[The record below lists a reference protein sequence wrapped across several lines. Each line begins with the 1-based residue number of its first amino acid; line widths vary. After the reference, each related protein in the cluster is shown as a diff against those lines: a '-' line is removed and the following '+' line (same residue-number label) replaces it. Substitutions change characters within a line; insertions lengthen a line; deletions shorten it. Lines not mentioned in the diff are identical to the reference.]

1 MKNTFGNSITVTLFG
16 ESHGPGVGIVI
27 DGLAPGIAV
36 EEEAIRQMLSKRRP
50 QSAIDTGR
58 QEPDRF
64 QILSGIWQG
73 KTCGTALTILIP
85 NEDTRSRDYVYGP
98 ARPSHADYAAF
109 CKYHG
114 FEDYRGGG
122 HFSGRVTAALAAAG
136 GILLPALEKKGIR
149 IGTHILECGGVSDQ
163 SFLTER
169 ITAPDS
175 PAGCPKSRSL
185 QSSAPASARTL
196 QASAADAAQEE
207 LHWLESCLEKL
218 KGKVFPVI
226 DEAQGAVMVQKILQ
240 ASAEGDSVGGIT
252 ETLAMG
258 VPSGLGEP
266 WFDSVESE
274 LSHILFSLGGL
285 KGIEFGGGF
294 ALSGMKG
301 SEANDV
307 LRYSENGSV
316 YTETNF
322 NGGINGGITNG
333 MPVLFR
339 CAFKPTASI
348 AKEQRTIDFLK
359 KENVDFSLKGRHDP
373 AIVRRACPVVDSVT
387 AIVLAD
393 FLTGRFGTDFLA
405 G

>member
-1 MKNTFGNSITVTLFG
+1 MKNTFGNQITVTLFG
-16 ESHGPGVGIVI
+16 ESHGAGIGAVV
-27 DGLAPGIAV
+27 DGLAPGISV
-36 EEEAIRQMLSKRRP
+36 NEEAINEMLSKRRP
-50 QSAIDTGR
+50 QSAIDTSR

-64 QILSGIWQG
+64 QILSGVFQG
-73 KTCGTALTILIP
+73 KTCGTPLAIMIL
-85 NEDTRSRDYVYGP
+85 NEDTRSRDYSYGP

-122 HFSGRVTAALAAAG
+122 HFSGRITAALVAVG
-136 GILLPALEKKGIR
+136 GILLPALEKKGIW

-163 SFLTER
+163 SFLTE
-169 ITAPDS
+169 TEE
-175 PAGCPKSRSL
+175 GV
-185 QSSAPASARTL
+185 SSG
-196 QASAADAAQEE
+196 
-207 LHWLESCLEKL
+207 WLKTGIQKL
-218 KGKVFPVI
+218 KRQMFPVL
-226 DEAQGAVMVQKILQ
+226 DEVQGAAMVQKIMA
-240 ASAEGDSVGGIT
+240 ASAEGDSVGGVS
-252 ETLAMG
+252 ETVAVG
-258 VPSGLGEP
+258 VPAGLGEP

-274 LSHILFSLGGL
+274 LSHVLFSLGGL

-307 LRYSENGSV
+307 FRYSEDGNV
-316 YTETNF
+316 YTETNY

-333 MPVLFR
+333 MPILFR

-348 AKEQRTIDFLK
+348 AKEQRTINFIE
-359 KENVDFSLKGRHDP
+359 KENVNFALKGRHDP

-393 FLTGRFGTDFLA
+393 FLTGRYGTDFLA
-405 G
+405 